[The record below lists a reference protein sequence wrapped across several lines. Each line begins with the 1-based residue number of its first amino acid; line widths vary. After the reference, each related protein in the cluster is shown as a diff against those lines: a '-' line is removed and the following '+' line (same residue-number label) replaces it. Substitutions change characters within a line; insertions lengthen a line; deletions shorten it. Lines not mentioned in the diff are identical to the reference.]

1 VSPIR
6 IASSLAFFFVLF
18 AVQESAISLIHFPVA
33 GFSLYLAVAIALI
46 AYEDHDGAII
56 MGFLSGI
63 VLDLSPTSN
72 GPFGQWALIL
82 TLIGYVFASNRE
94 SIFDATSAPLT
105 FVLLIAFG
113 VSASLI
119 FYLFF
124 GLLLGEA
131 NGSFT
136 HDIFVILGN
145 LVWTVIFA
153 PMFLPVMRSFQKA
166 LNTSRQSK

>member
-1 VSPIR
+1 MSPIR

-63 VLDLSPTSN
+63 VLDLSQTSN

-105 FVLLIAFG
+105 FVLLIALSFVENALRSFG
-113 VSASLI
+113 RIIVSILASVDVSIDLKE
-119 FYLFF
+119 FAFTTSP
-124 GLLLGEA
+124 E
-131 NGSFT
+131 SFT
-136 HDIFVILGN
+136 
-145 LVWTVIFA
+145 
-153 PMFLPVMRSFQKA
+153 FLPVT
-166 LNTSRQSK
+166 LIVV

>member
-1 VSPIR
+1 MSPFR
-6 IASSLAFFFVLF
+6 IASSLTIFFVLF
-18 AVQESAISLIHFPVA
+18 AAQESAISLIHFPIA
-33 GFSLYLAVAIALI
+33 GFSLYLAVVIALI

-56 MGFLSGI
+56 TGFLSGI

-82 TLIGYVFASNRE
+82 TLIGYIFASNRE

-105 FVLLIAFG
+105 FVILIAFG

-119 FYLFF
+119 FYLIF

-136 HDIFVILGN
+136 HDIVFILGN

-153 PMFLPVMRSFQKA
+153 PIFLPVIRSFQNA
-166 LNTSRQSK
+166 IDTSRKNK

>member
-1 VSPIR
+1 MSPVR
-6 IASSLAFFFVLF
+6 IAYSLFFFFVLF
-18 AVQESAISLIHFPVA
+18 AVQESAVSLIHFPIA
-33 GFSLYLAVAIALI
+33 GFSLYLAVTIALI
-46 AYEDHDGAII
+46 AYEDHDGSII
-56 MGFLSGI
+56 MGFLAGI

-82 TLIGYVFASNRE
+82 TLVGYVFASNRE

-124 GLLLGEA
+124 GLLLGES
-131 NGSFT
+131 NGSIGR
-136 HDIFVILGN
+136 DLIVIIGN
-145 LVWTVIFA
+145 IIWTIIIT
-153 PMFLPVMRSFQKA
+153 PIFLPLLRAFQKA
-166 LNTSRQSK
+166 TKAARQSK

>member
-1 VSPIR
+1 MSPIR
-6 IASSLAFFFVLF
+6 IGYSLVFFFILF

-113 VSASLI
+113 VSAALI

-136 HDIFVILGN
+136 HDIVLILGN

-166 LNTSRQSK
+166 LSTSRQSK

>member
-1 VSPIR
+1 MSPIR
-6 IASSLAFFFVLF
+6 IAYSLVFFFALF
-18 AVQESAISLIHFPVA
+18 AIQESAISLIHFPIA

-56 MGFLSGI
+56 VGFLAGI
-63 VLDLSPTSN
+63 ILDLSPTSN

-94 SIFDATSAPLT
+94 SIFDATSAPFT

-124 GLLLGEA
+124 GLLLGES

-136 HDIFVILGN
+136 HDIVLIIGN
-145 LVWTVIFA
+145 MVWTVIFA
-153 PMFLPVMRSFQKA
+153 PMFLPLMRSFQKA
-166 LNTSRQSK
+166 VIASGLIK

>member
-6 IASSLAFFFVLF
+6 IAYSLVFFFVLF

-33 GFSLYLAVAIALI
+33 GFSLYLAVAIYLI

-63 VLDLSPTSN
+63 VLDLSPTFN

-113 VSASLI
+113 VSAALI
-119 FYLFF
+119 FYIFF

-136 HDIFVILGN
+136 HDIVLILGN

-166 LNTSRQSK
+166 LSTSRQSK

>member
-6 IASSLAFFFVLF
+6 IASSLVFFFVLF

-46 AYEDHDGAII
+46 AYQDHDGAII

-72 GPFGQWALIL
+72 APFGQWALIL
-82 TLIGYVFASNRE
+82 TLVGYVFAANRE

-113 VSASLI
+113 VSTSLI
-119 FYLFF
+119 FYLVF
-124 GLLLGEA
+124 GLLLGES

-136 HDIFVILGN
+136 HDIVLIIGN
-145 LVWTVIFA
+145 LVWTVIFT
-153 PMFLPVMRSFQKA
+153 PMFLPIMRSFQKA
-166 LNTSRQSK
+166 VNESGQSK

>member
-6 IASSLAFFFVLF
+6 IAYNLAFFFLLF
-18 AVQESAISLIHFPVA
+18 VVQESAISLIHFPVA
-33 GFSLYLAVAIALI
+33 GFSLYLSVAIALI

-82 TLIGYVFASNRE
+82 TLVGYVFASNRE

-113 VSASLI
+113 VSSSLI

-124 GLLLGEA
+124 GLLLGKS

-136 HDIFVILGN
+136 HDFLLIVGN
-145 LVWTVIFA
+145 MVWTVIFA
-153 PMFLPVMRSFQKA
+153 PMFLPVMRTFQRA
-166 LNTSRQSK
+166 LNTSRKSK

>member
-6 IASSLAFFFVLF
+6 IGYSLVFFFILF

-113 VSASLI
+113 VSAALI

-136 HDIFVILGN
+136 HDIVLILGN

-166 LNTSRQSK
+166 LSTSRQSK